1 MERITRYKDEH
12 CEGLDIKAFLSTE
25 HETVV
30 RLITESTY
38 NVPLPYFYIES
49 GSAKTD
55 HDKEQAEYVALAT
68 LATEKDYP
76 KEMKWA
82 EKVIA
87 KWDELACD
95 LNANECR
102 EMEFSAGNRQITIKP
117 CFEDEKAAK
126 VVANVSFYL
135 TNDDLIQGGSD
146 LVQIAAD
153 FVNIKQIEKI
163 NNKQKEDI
171 YKFYKKNIF
180 PNKDKKA
187 SELDE
192 KQLEDFGYYSDW
204 HKDLY
209 GRRPNSPEKDECL
222 KRLMKEKGNAYENNR

>member
-12 CEGLDIKAFLSTE
+12 CEGLDIKVFHSTE

-38 NVPLPYFYIES
+38 NVPLPYFYVES

-55 HDKEQAEYVALAT
+55 YDKEQAEYVALAT
-68 LATEKDYP
+68 LVSEKDYP

-117 CFEDEKAAK
+117 CFENENAEKT
-126 VVANVSFYL
+126 VANVSFYL

-146 LVQIAAD
+146 LMQIAAD

-187 SELDE
+187 SELNE

-222 KRLMKEKGNAYENNR
+222 KRLMKEKGNALENNR